1 MRRPKAA
8 PVVRIRPMNVAKTFI
23 GVVFSPVIGSAAALT
38 TGTSLIGLTGTSL
51 IGLTGSYGFA
61 GVSGVGV

>member
-1 MRRPKAA
+1 
-8 PVVRIRPMNVAKTFI
+8 MNVAKTFI

-38 TGTSLIGLTGTSL
+38 TGTSLIGLTGS
-51 IGLTGSYGFA
+51 SGFA